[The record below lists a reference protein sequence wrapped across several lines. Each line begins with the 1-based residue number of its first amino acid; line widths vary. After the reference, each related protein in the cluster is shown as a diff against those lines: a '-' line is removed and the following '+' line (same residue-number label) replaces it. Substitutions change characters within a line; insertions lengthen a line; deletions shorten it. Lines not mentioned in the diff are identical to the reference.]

1 MGKKELNL
9 RVANWY
15 ALRTRPKSER
25 MVGKRLEMESV
36 VHYIPCA
43 GIKRRWSDRVKKLD
57 TPLLENIVLVNCR
70 RLRLRYLCSVKG
82 VLGVVKRGEL
92 PLVISPESIEALRVM
107 EGVADGS
114 FLVGV
119 DVIDSVMGLKW
130 DKRGSEVVKVDEDHY
145 YLFIPELDV
154 TICTE
159 NK

>member
-9 RVANWY
+9 QVANWY

-82 VLGVVKRGEL
+82 VLGVVKRGEA
-92 PLVISPESIEALRVM
+92 PLVISPESVEALR
-107 EGVADGS
+107 EFERVAEGS
-114 FLVGV
+114 FLVDEG
-119 DVIDSVMGLKW
+119 VIDRTMGLKW
-130 DKRGSEVVKVDEDHY
+130 NKRGREVVKIDDEHY

-154 TICTE
+154 MVCLE
-159 NK
+159 K